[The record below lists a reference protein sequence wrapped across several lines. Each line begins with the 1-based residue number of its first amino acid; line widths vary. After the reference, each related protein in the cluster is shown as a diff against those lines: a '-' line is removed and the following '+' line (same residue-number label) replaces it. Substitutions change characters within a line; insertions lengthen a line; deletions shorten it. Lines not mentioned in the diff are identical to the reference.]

1 MILIYTGF
9 SDLDEK
15 LSQTIPSSRTAHY
28 PEYLLQEDKSGT
40 VILSPHA
47 ECKMPF
53 KDFLFAL
60 RQQDKRIILLL
71 GDPNSEYIGYALAL
85 GIYDIIFDPITS
97 EKITD
102 KILRPANFSD
112 VQELYLGLKGKVS
125 FSGEIVETEKQ
136 TETMEETEEKPVIEK
151 KEKPVP
157 EKKVKI
163 IEEVKKIG
171 LSQEETAI
179 AQIEG
184 MMRLLGQKLGT
195 RDINQALTELEQA
208 LVEEIA

>member
-1 MILIYTGF
+1 MILIYTGLY
-9 SDLDEK
+9 DLDEK
-15 LSQTIPSSRTAHY
+15 LSQTIPSSKIAHY

-85 GIYDIIFDPITS
+85 GIYDIIFDPVTS
-97 EKITD
+97 EKITS

-125 FSGEIVETEKQ
+125 FLGEIVETEKQ
-136 TETMEETEEKPVIEK
+136 TETMKELGEKPVA
-151 KEKPVP
+151 